1 MGEAPDS
8 DVQEVIDWWREYGF
22 KRGDCEY
29 ADVNVLFWELLER
42 LDALSIDGQ
51 MQVFSWIDENGY

>member
-1 MGEAPDS
+1 MGESPDS

-29 ADVNVLFWELLER
+29 ADVNVQLLER
-42 LDALSIDGQ
+42 LDALRIEGQ